1 MKNIYN
7 ILLLIIFTGISSV
20 SFAQIGGN
28 TCAAAVALT
37 VDGACGSGTISDATV
52 TTNGYSCTG
61 TITRETWYSFTIG
74 ATTNITI
81 TGIGN
86 NRNIALQLL
95 SGGCGSL
102 SQVGCD
108 NTTNT
113 NGTDTETLTAA
124 SLAAGTYFVK
134 VLNVGTNDLTLTS
147 LCITSGGGGGAPTN
161 DLCSG
166 ATSLP
171 CATTN
176 LAGTTVGS
184 TNVAD
189 PVGCGSNYG
198 VWYTFVGD
206 GQSTTISSTAT
217 FDHEMVISSGSCG
230 TLTNIVCDDAA
241 LSGSAE
247 THTFTATNG
256 VTYYVYIAHYSTSS
270 STTGTFTISRSC
282 TAPPVA
288 PANDLCSGATNLP
301 CGTTALA
308 GTTVNSTNT
317 AHGTAC
323 TMSNYGVWYT
333 FVGDGNNTTID
344 INNSYD
350 IELSISYGSCGS
362 FTNVVCTDFPED
374 HTFTTIN
381 GATYYV
387 YVADYSSFGTS
398 SDVGTFDITR
408 TCSAPGSECVPNTV
422 IASLPYVQT
431 GFNTSGA
438 GDDFDNS
445 DACAS
450 YYMDGDDY
458 VFTYTPAADV
468 CVNVAL
474 TNTDTWVGVFVTQG
488 CPTTGTCV
496 AYNTNSSGNP
506 SVQDVY
512 LTGGVEYFI
521 TVSTDPSPQTTPF
534 DISVTTCPPPITA
547 CSGTFYDSGGSGGQ
561 YSNNEYIKT
570 TYCSG
575 STDCISFNFTSFN
588 TESFSDY
595 LDVYDG
601 PSTSSPYIDSY
612 SGTELNGV
620 TLTSSSSCLTF
631 VFDSDGSTRAAGWAA
646 TISCAACPPPPPPV
660 AQDCEGGT
668 SICSD
673 ASFSGNSDGYGF
685 DEELSSSNQGC
696 LSGGEN
702 QTSWYFFEAATAG
715 TLEFGIKPQNGTDDY
730 DFAMWGPYPSGST
743 PSAICPPAGAPVRC
757 SFAAGA
763 PNPTTG
769 TGLKSGA
776 GDTSEGTGGD
786 DIVNPLNV
794 NIGDVYILV
803 IDNYSESTSP
813 FDMDLS
819 LTSGLTLNCNQLP
832 IELIDFNGFAE
843 NGFNLLKWTT
853 AVEINNDYF
862 EIEKSLNGVLFEKIA
877 QVTGAGNSNTVKN
890 YEFIDNDDYKGITY
904 YRLKQIDY
912 NGTMSYSSVVAIKQS
927 LGAEVSV
934 FPNPTIDKVKMNFVS
949 KEDGTYKV
957 IVSDVSKVIYEQ
969 SLVVSRGNQ
978 IVNFDYFT
986 ALAKGFYIVQIID
999 EDGNIIKTERVVKQ

>member
-1 MKNIYN
+1 MSYLACSDNSSSGNETITLATTIGVSYAIRIQRYN
-7 ILLLIIFTGISSV
+7 SSD
-20 SFAQIGGN
+20 N
-28 TCAAAVALT
+28 MN
-37 VDGACGSGTISDATV
+37 GTICV
-52 TTNGYSCTG
+52 YSP
-61 TITRETWYSFTIG
+61 
-74 ATTNITI
+74 
-81 TGIGN
+81 
-86 NRNIALQLL
+86 
-95 SGGCGSL
+95 
-102 SQVGCD
+102 V
-108 NTTNT
+108 
-113 NGTDTETLTAA
+113 
-124 SLAAGTYFVK
+124 
-134 VLNVGTNDLTLTS
+134 
-147 LCITSGGGGGAPTN
+147 APAN

-166 ATSLP
+166 ATPLP
-171 CATTN
+171 CGTTN
-176 LAGTTVGS
+176 LAGTTVNS

-189 PVGCGSNYG
+189 PIGCASNYG
-198 VWYTFVGD
+198 VWYSFVGD

-230 TLTNIVCDDAA
+230 SLTNVVCDDGS
-241 LSGSAE
+241 SGSE
-247 THTFTATNG
+247 SHTFTATNG
-256 VTYYVYIAHYSTSS
+256 VTYFVYIAHWSTSS

-308 GTTVNSTNT
+308 GTTVNTTNT

-333 FVGDGNNTTID
+333 FVGDGNNTTIT

-362 FTNVVCTDFPED
+362 FTNVVCTDYPED

-387 YVADYSSFGTS
+387 YVAYYSSGSTTT
-398 SDVGTFDITR
+398 GTFDITR
-408 TCSAPGSECVPNTV
+408 TCSVPGSECVPNTV
-422 IASLPYVQT
+422 IGSLPYVQT

-468 CVNVAL
+468 CVNIAL
-474 TNTDTWVGVFVTQG
+474 TNTSTWVGLFVTQG

-521 TVSTDPSPQTTPF
+521 TVSTNPSPQTTPF
-534 DISVTTCPPPITA
+534 DISVTACPPPITA
-547 CSGTFYDSGGSGGQ
+547 CSGTFKDSGGNSDYG
-561 YSNNEYIKT
+561 NNEYTKI

-575 STDCISFNFTSFN
+575 STDCISFNFTLFDL
-588 TESFSDY
+588 ESYSDY

-601 PSTSSPYIDSY
+601 ASTSSPFIDSY
-612 SGTELNGV
+612 TGTELNGV

-631 VFDSDGSTRAAGWAA
+631 VFDSDGSVTEAGWSA

-660 AQDCEGGT
+660 AQDCAGGT

-685 DEELSSSNQGC
+685 IEELNSSNDDC
-696 LSGGEN
+696 LSGEN

-743 PSAICPPAGAPVRC
+743 PTAICPPAGAPVRC
-757 SFAAGA
+757 SYSAGA
-763 PNPTTG
+763 PNPATG
-769 TGLKSGA
+769 TGLMSGA
-776 GDTSEGTGGD
+776 GDTSEGVSGD
-786 DIVNPLNV
+786 DVVNPP
-794 NIGDVYILV
+794 
-803 IDNYSESTSP
+803 S
-813 FDMDLS
+813 FK
-819 LTSGLTLNCNQLP
+819 C
-832 IELIDFNGFAE
+832 
-843 NGFNLLKWTT
+843 
-853 AVEINNDYF
+853 
-862 EIEKSLNGVLFEKIA
+862 
-877 QVTGAGNSNTVKN
+877 
-890 YEFIDNDDYKGITY
+890 
-904 YRLKQIDY
+904 R
-912 NGTMSYSSVVAIKQS
+912 
-927 LGAEVSV
+927 
-934 FPNPTIDKVKMNFVS
+934 
-949 KEDGTYKV
+949 
-957 IVSDVSKVIYEQ
+957 
-969 SLVVSRGNQ
+969 
-978 IVNFDYFT
+978 
-986 ALAKGFYIVQIID
+986 
-999 EDGNIIKTERVVKQ
+999 

>member
-1 MKNIYN
+1 MKKIYN
-7 ILLLIIFTGISSV
+7 ILLFLIFVGFSTKLVAQRSDCDNNAGGEITVGSSCSFTTWDSSNNTDYWDSAAGCSSGDYDDVWGWFIATGTSTTITYSPDAGLDAILHLFTGACSTTMSSLTC
-20 SFAQIGGN
+20 SNTGGN
-28 TCAAAVALT
+28 G
-37 VDGACGSGTISDATV
+37 VDE
-52 TTNGYSCTG
+52 
-61 TITRETWYSFTIG
+61 TITYATTIG
-74 ATTNITI
+74 TRYRVRVQLNASNASM
-81 TGIGN
+81 TGDICVYSP
-86 NRNIALQLL
+86 I
-95 SGGCGSL
+95 
-102 SQVGCD
+102 V
-108 NTTNT
+108 
-113 NGTDTETLTAA
+113 
-124 SLAAGTYFVK
+124 
-134 VLNVGTNDLTLTS
+134 
-147 LCITSGGGGGAPTN
+147 APSN

-171 CATTN
+171 CGTTN

-230 TLTNIVCDDAA
+230 SLTNVVCDDGA
-241 LSGSAE
+241 LSGGTE
-247 THTFTATNG
+247 THTFTTTNG
-256 VTYYVYIAHYSTSS
+256 VTYFVYIAHYSTSS
-270 STTGTFTISRSC
+270 STTGTFTISRTC

-288 PANDLCSGATNLP
+288 PSNDLCSGATNLP

-323 TMSNYGVWYT
+323 SMSNYGVWYT

-344 INNSYD
+344 VNNSYD

-506 SVQDVY
+506 SVEDVY

-561 YSNNEYIKT
+561 YSNNEYTKT

-588 TESFSDY
+588 TESGYDY

-631 VFDSDGSTRAAGWAA
+631 VFDSDGGTRAAGWAA

-685 DEELSSSNQGC
+685 IEELSGANQGC

-743 PSAICPPAGAPVRC
+743 AAAICPPAGAPVRC

-763 PNPTTG
+763 PNPATG

-776 GDTSEGTGGD
+776 GDATEGTGGD
-786 DIVNPLNV
+786 DIVNPLNLNV
-794 NIGDVYILV
+794 GDVYILV

-813 FDMDLS
+813 FDIDMS
-819 LTSGLTLNCNQLP
+819 LTSGLTLNCVQLP
-832 IELIDFNGFAE
+832 VELLNFNGFAE
-843 NGFNLLKWTT
+843 DGFNLLKWTT

-862 EIEKSLNGVLFEKIA
+862 EIEKSLNGVLFEKFA
-877 QVTGAGNSNTVKN
+877 QVAGAGNSNTVKN
-890 YEFIDNDDYKGITY
+890 YEFIDNDAYNGITY

-912 NGTMSYSSVVAIKQS
+912 NGTMSYSTVVAVKQS
-927 LGAEVSV
+927 IGAEVSV

-957 IVSDVSKVIYEQ
+957 VVSDVSKVLYEQ
-969 SLVVSRGNQ
+969 TLVVSRGNQ

-986 ALAKGFYIVQIID
+986 DLAKGFYIVQIID